1 MKLIFLLIATISCD
15 LSFSQNKDS
24 IQIKKIFNEALE
36 NGECYQNLEVLC
48 KDIGHRLTASPGAE
62 KAIEWGEKLL
72 EKYKF
77 DNVYLQPVQVPN
89 WKRGGND
96 AGWFSTPE
104 FKTQKKLSLLAL
116 GGSIGTNGTLTAEII
131 EVKTFE
137 ELEKLG
143 KEKIE
148 GKIVFF
154 NRAMDRKNISTF
166 KSYGGCYDQRGYGA
180 IYAAQYGAK
189 AVLVRSLSLKMDNN
203 PHTGSM
209 MYLDSIPKIPAAAIS
224 TRDCVKLKQ
233 QLLNG
238 KKVTVSLNLQCK
250 SFPDVTS
257 YNVIGEIKGSENPEN
272 IILVGGHLDSWD
284 VGEGAHDD
292 GAGIVHSIEA
302 LRLLK
307 ATDYKPKN
315 TIRVVLFINEEN
327 GNRGGKEYARVTK
340 EKNIN
345 HIAAIESDRGGF
357 SPRGFTIDGTPKQVK
372 KLQTFK
378 DLLKPYNLHILEK
391 GYGGVDIGPLKNGKI
406 ALIGLVPDSQRYF
419 DHHHAQSDLFENV
432 NQRELEL
439 GAASCAALLYLI
451 DQYGIN

>member
-1 MKLIFLLIATISCD
+1 MKLTFLIITLISYN
-15 LSFSQNKDS
+15 LSFSQEKDS

-48 KDIGHRLTASPGAE
+48 KNIGHRLTASPGAE
-62 KAIEWGEKLL
+62 KAVEWGKKLL

-77 DNVYLQPVQVPN
+77 DNVYLQPVKVPN
-89 WKRGGND
+89 WKRGAND

-104 FKTQKKLSLLAL
+104 FETQRKLSLLAL
-116 GGSIGTNGTLTAEII
+116 GGSIGTNGTILAEIV

-154 NRAMDRKNISTF
+154 NRAMDPKNISTF
-166 KSYGGCYDQRGYGA
+166 KSYGGCYEQRGYGA
-180 IYAAQYGAK
+180 IEAAKYGAK
-189 AVLVRSLSLKMDNN
+189 AVLVRSLSLKMDNM

-209 MYLDSIPKIPAAAIS
+209 NYKEGITKIPAAAIS

-250 SFPDVTS
+250 NLPEITS

-284 VGEGAHDD
+284 IGEGAHDD
-292 GAGIVHSIEA
+292 GAGVVHSIEA

-307 ATDYKPKN
+307 ATGYKPKN
-315 TIRVVLFINEEN
+315 TIRVVLFMNEEN
-327 GNRGGKEYARVTK
+327 GNRGGKEYAKVAK
-340 EKNIN
+340 EKSIN

-357 SPRGFTIDGTPKQVK
+357 SPRGFSLDGNPEQVK
-372 KLQTFK
+372 KLKTFRE
-378 DLLKPYNLHILEK
+378 LLKPYNLHILEK
-391 GYGGVDIGPLKNGKI
+391 GYGGVDIGPLKNGKV

-419 DHHHAQSDLFENV
+419 DHHHAQTDLFKNV